1 MSRIKTAISGIT
13 TRPDHADGECRTL
26 VNLRP
31 SNGAW
36 KPVPERKTINIL
48 SDDYDIIF
56 VFRMNEEEDWI
67 GIKGS
72 KIFTSINTGSRLLL
86 SDIDENINSVEQI
99 GYTLSFITDSNVYYA
114 LSQDG
119 TWMFLGILPDIPFAT
134 FIIDDRPFEMTPGEA
149 IGTPVPSS
157 TEEEYSNSIKAAIY
171 VAMEYLT
178 EGGTD
183 EAGNTYE
190 GQGQFLFDAHIIR
203 YAFRLYDDS
212 LVKYSPPI
220 LLMPSSH
227 ILTLKQ
233 LVYKVPWRTVKI
245 VGYRPMLTFSETIPE
260 VYHDIIKSIDI
271 FISPPVGI
279 SNIENIIRKVPL
291 ELPPEIQNLPYY
303 MNLINVI
310 TPKNIEQVKETGSL
324 YFVDSIPIDEIPVA
338 GSFHALFAG
347 EKGLKPG
354 ERFKNLLNQDLMPND
369 NFSSHAIGATGSLTY
384 NNRLRLHNTKTTFYK
399 GFHPGYF
406 SYDSSYNGS
415 SSMSSPE
422 GGGTRPAFNIDEM
435 RAEVTL
441 NAGGMTRKLVSTIVM
456 DGSGKPNISSLLSYP
471 DVRATEMAIYA
482 LTTMGSWIRLC
493 RVRLIPHASFNLSYY
508 LEPTLRA
515 IGEKYLYEDPPEV
528 NTENSE
534 LYEAGKLIISE
545 IDNPFLFPAANTYR
559 IGYKDILN
567 QSSVA
572 MNVTDRNYGQQP
584 VFVFTPD
591 GVYTM
596 SGAMDDTVHQ
606 SVQAP
611 TFLEPPISSV
621 ICATPWGVV
630 FITNRGLM
638 IIHQNGVEYISPMIR
653 ERGDRLEIDISEF
666 TSSLIQY
673 PLLSF
678 KEYLAGINQMAYNP
692 YNDELIISGPEEY
705 SLVYDFPTKSFH
717 ISTHLAGRSILNTFP
732 KVYLVSDRSVKDISE
747 GSGKAADI
755 AIMTRPLRF
764 GAYDVKKLHRV
775 MLRALMYNT
784 EEAQVALYHSMD
796 GVNFTPSKGY
806 NFGAGKSYKDLDLGL
821 LARQTY
827 RQYIF
832 VLTGTFD
839 EETELRLLEFEIE
852 KNYNDEKLR

>member
-1 MSRIKTAISGIT
+1 
-13 TRPDHADGECRTL
+13 
-26 VNLRP
+26 
-31 SNGAW
+31 
-36 KPVPERKTINIL
+36 
-48 SDDYDIIF
+48 
-56 VFRMNEEEDWI
+56 
-67 GIKGS
+67 
-72 KIFTSINTGSRLLL
+72 
-86 SDIDENINSVEQI
+86 
-99 GYTLSFITDSNVYYA
+99 
-114 LSQDG
+114 
-119 TWMFLGILPDIPFAT
+119 
-134 FIIDDRPFEMTPGEA
+134 
-149 IGTPVPSS
+149 
-157 TEEEYSNSIKAAIY
+157 
-171 VAMEYLT
+171 
-178 EGGTD
+178 
-183 EAGNTYE
+183 
-190 GQGQFLFDAHIIR
+190 
-203 YAFRLYDDS
+203 
-212 LVKYSPPI
+212 
-220 LLMPSSH
+220 
-227 ILTLKQ
+227 
-233 LVYKVPWRTVKI
+233 
-245 VGYRPMLTFSETIPE
+245 
-260 VYHDIIKSIDI
+260 
-271 FISPPVGI
+271 
-279 SNIENIIRKVPL
+279 
-291 ELPPEIQNLPYY
+291 
-303 MNLINVI
+303 
-310 TPKNIEQVKETGSL
+310 
-324 YFVDSIPIDEIPVA
+324 
-338 GSFHALFAG
+338 
-347 EKGLKPG
+347 
-354 ERFKNLLNQDLMPND
+354 
-369 NFSSHAIGATGSLTY
+369 
-384 NNRLRLHNTKTTFYK
+384 
-399 GFHPGYF
+399 
-406 SYDSSYNGS
+406 
-415 SSMSSPE
+415 MSSPE

-638 IIHQNGVEYISPMIR
+638 IINQNGVEYISPMIR

-692 YNDELIISGPEEY
+692 YNDELLISGPEEY
-705 SLVYDFPTKSFH
+705 SLVYDFPTK
-717 ISTHLAGRSILNTFP
+717 
-732 KVYLVSDRSVKDISE
+732 
-747 GSGKAADI
+747 
-755 AIMTRPLRF
+755 
-764 GAYDVKKLHRV
+764 
-775 MLRALMYNT
+775 
-784 EEAQVALYHSMD
+784 
-796 GVNFTPSKGY
+796 
-806 NFGAGKSYKDLDLGL
+806 
-821 LARQTY
+821 
-827 RQYIF
+827 
-832 VLTGTFD
+832 
-839 EETELRLLEFEIE
+839 
-852 KNYNDEKLR
+852 